1 MDSHLPVAGSIKAR
15 GGVYE
20 VLKHAEELAIE
31 AGLLKLEDDYSI
43 LADKKFKNFFSKYLI
58 LFTGTP
64 TFANRKINS
73 DSMERQ
79 LKRKELKCILMLIW
93 IMLIGSVFNMNAS
106 TFNVDGD
113 VVIIHTDKPKSSST
127 TSNSKPRHAP
137 MHRKTKMVRLEFLQD
152 MNDVIILLKESGQIT
167 ETYNIGNILSGNEI
181 PISISANSGE
191 SCIEIYSEGEIIKF
205 FLF

>member
-1 MDSHLPVAGSIKAR
+1 MECNTS
-15 GGVYE
+15 
-20 VLKHAEELAIE
+20 
-31 AGLLKLEDDYSI
+31 
-43 LADKKFKNFFSKYLI
+43 KNFFSKYLI

-113 VVIIHTDKPKSSST
+113 VVIIHTDKPKSSTT

-167 ETYNIGNILSGNEI
+167 ETYNIGKFCLVMKFLLVYRLIL
-181 PISISANSGE
+181 A
-191 SCIEIYSEGEIIKF
+191 KVV
-205 FLF
+205 

>member
-1 MDSHLPVAGSIKAR
+1 MKRRWTKNLKRNAR
-15 GGVYE
+15 
-20 VLKHAEELAIE
+20 L
-31 AGLLKLEDDYSI
+31 
-43 LADKKFKNFFSKYLI
+43 
-58 LFTGTP
+58 
-64 TFANRKINS
+64 

-93 IMLIGSVFNMNAS
+93 IILIGSVFNMNAS

-113 VVIIHTDKPKSSST
+113 VVIIHTDKPKSSTT

-167 ETYNIGNILSGNEI
+167 ETYNIGKILSGNEI

-191 SCIEIYSEGEIIKF
+191 SCIEIYSEGVKHQNIFENKKYNTCC
-205 FLF
+205 FLNEQHILEECLLANVEKPIEAIHKITAI

>member
-1 MDSHLPVAGSIKAR
+1 M
-15 GGVYE
+15 
-20 VLKHAEELAIE
+20 
-31 AGLLKLEDDYSI
+31 
-43 LADKKFKNFFSKYLI
+43 I

-113 VVIIHTDKPKSSST
+113 VVIIHTDKPKSSTT

-167 ETYNIGNILSGNEI
+167 ETYNIGKILSGNEI

-191 SCIEIYSEGEIIKF
+191 NCIEIYSEGEIIKF